1 MTISLSADRGSGVIN
16 NVGLFSILCVC
27 VFMLPWPYTSPFG
40 LVMFPMEHRQAL
52 EQEAERTDTHK
63 THTSSLS
70 LTETWC
76 RVIWEGT
83 G

>member
-1 MTISLSADRGSGVIN
+1 MSV
-16 NVGLFSILCVC
+16 VFVEFSVC
-27 VFMLPWPYTSPFG
+27 VFRLTWCYTSPFC
-40 LVMFPMEHRQAL
+40 VEMYPMEHLQAL

-63 THTSSLS
+63 TQTTSPS

>member
-1 MTISLSADRGSGVIN
+1 MSV
-16 NVGLFSILCVC
+16 VFVEFSVC
-27 VFMLPWPYTSPFG
+27 VFRLTLCYTSPFC
-40 LVMFPMEHRQAL
+40 VEMYPMEHLQAL

-63 THTSSLS
+63 TQTTSLS
-70 LTETWC
+70 LIETWC